1 MRTNMSRFLRA
12 IGLSVVAVAM
22 VLVASLG
29 AGQRSTSFG
38 LAALAVLDGAR
49 NYNGAYPTPGS
60 VEFTT
65 KDGRRVTVKGFP
77 GQVQVFA
84 QVAADQSA
92 VESGIVSKGST
103 VLSKIPQI
111 GYYLVAVAA
120 GAEGTF
126 ISSAR
131 SISGVVDAIP
141 NTAMRVRADP
151 VQIGEEYFLTA
162 QPVPLNVGPGVIV
175 IDQNFNAGGHGN
187 GVATTVTANGGTV
200 GAVVNLAIQCVGCNG
215 ETSAHHIGL
224 ILAAAIHG
232 NSVFN
237 PGTPFISNIS
247 FGPELPN
254 DLLAEQ
260 ATAAQVAQ
268 NQADNETF
276 LQSIL
281 MVTARVPAAESDFTV
296 TFALGNSH
304 VDLASTMANLRNT
317 PELAATLHD
326 HFILAGTTQ
335 PFSNRVDAHDFDVVT
350 SNNPQAAAGTSFAA
364 PAVGAAIQVIRSQTG
379 TGRDVAALAVKLSD
393 DIEGQVVVARGSAM
407 ATQIASALPQVMTLA
422 GVTRGQALLAIE
434 HAVQANPTGQ
444 LVLVESVAEAVVQK
458 TQGSC
463 CVESNGCP
471 GETGSACGSGCC
483 CCGPGQRCSADTKLG
498 CTFVGYGSLTGD
510 LLRIGIRKV
519 PFVASLFPQPACPPR
534 TTTAAPLAPVQK
546 PGSSPLNSR

>member
-1 MRTNMSRFLRA
+1 MLM
-12 IGLSVVAVAM
+12 VAP
-22 VLVASLG
+22 LG
-29 AGQRSTSFG
+29 AGQRATASRV
-38 LAALAVLDGAR
+38 AALAVLDGAS
-49 NYNGAYPTPGS
+49 NYNGSYPTPGT

-65 KDGRRVTVKGFP
+65 KDGRRASVTAFP
-77 GQVQVFA
+77 GQVQIFA
-84 QVAADQSA
+84 DPAADQSA
-92 VESGIVSKGST
+92 VESGILSKGST
-103 VLSKIPQI
+103 VLSKIPQL
-111 GYYLVAVAA
+111 GYYLVATAP
-120 GAEGTF
+120 GTEGTF
-126 ISSAR
+126 ISSIR
-131 SISGVVDAIP
+131 STSGVADAMP

-151 VQIGEEYFLTA
+151 VLISNEYFLTA

-175 IDQNFNAGGHGN
+175 IDQNFSAGGHGN
-187 GVATTVTANGGTV
+187 DVATTVTASGGTV
-200 GAVVNLAIQCVGCNG
+200 GAVVNLAVQCVGCNG

-254 DLLAEQ
+254 RLLAEQ
-260 ATAAQVAQ
+260 ATTAQVEA
-268 NQADNETF
+268 NQAANEAF
-276 LQSIL
+276 LRSIL
-281 MVTARVPAAESDFTV
+281 MVTARIPPAERDFSV

-304 VDLASTMANLRNT
+304 VDLASTMAHLRNT

-335 PFSNRVDAHDFDVVT
+335 PFSNLVAARDPDVVT

-364 PAVGAAIQVIRSQTG
+364 PAVAAVIQVIRSQTG

-393 DIEGQVVVARGSAM
+393 DIEGQVVIARGSAM
-407 ATQIASALPQVMTLA
+407 ATQIASLLPQVMTLA
-422 GVTRGQALLAIE
+422 EVTRGQALLAIE

-444 LVLVESVAEAVVQK
+444 LVLLESVAEAIVQK

-471 GETGSACGSGCC
+471 GETGTSCGAGCC
-483 CCGPGQRCSADTKLG
+483 CCGPGQRCSADTRLG

-510 LLRIGIRKV
+510 LIRMGIRKV
-519 PFVASLFPQPACPPR
+519 PFVASFFPQPQCPPR
-534 TTTAAPLAPVQK
+534 SGTTLSRGVATVGESLRSALALVSNPNGAARWARLVTS
-546 PGSSPLNSR
+546 G